1 LGSVA
6 TSKTKVFHCGIFTSN
21 ASFYDS
27 TGTLQLSQTNSGRQ
41 DVFIMCYNFDGVYQW
56 GAKVVSSASNFTSA
70 LSCCDSSGNF
80 YIAMRDNTSAATITA
95 YSAGG
100 GAFGT
105 TVTTAGSEDV
115 VIVKYNS
122 SGAVQW
128 ITKISGNNGDDVRG
142 ISVMDDALYLM
153 GLGSSTTISF
163 YSTDSS
169 HIDLSTGAGAE
180 DSYVC
185 KYNLSGIA
193 QWALKV
199 SGTGNEYS
207 STVSCDKTGAYASFM
222 IIDDGT
228 ATFYNSDGTSSG
240 VSYTP
245 TGSFGAFLVKYSDAG
260 FLKWSTS
267 IDWMTGGPGK
277 LTKIFSTCLHNNA
290 LYLLYFYTDGAGDVI
305 DIKHS
310 DGKIFKKLTGNN
322 SNLAIIKYDL
332 NGNCLDAYRIM
343 NSTSAI
349 DINASMLMKVNE
361 SGIYVA
367 LLSAT
372 TTVWY
377 DKAGT
382 TVGTDTLVN
391 SGDLN
396 LYHYTLDG
404 DYKNKLFLTSGGN
417 KAFGGIDINGISTF
431 ASCSFAAAS
440 VTVGS
445 NSVTRSYTTDLFL
458 TKYNSGNEIKDGG
471 NPSTQIYKTF
481 SGATVSLPAQ
491 VRFTGA
497 IKSGGSDYYKLAL
510 LNNGS
515 AMQLLWNGSFW
526 SVVSQTDAALVP

>member
-1 LGSVA
+1 
-6 TSKTKVFHCGIFTSN
+6 
-21 ASFYDS
+21 
-27 TGTLQLSQTNSGRQ
+27 
-41 DVFIMCYNFDGVYQW
+41 
-56 GAKVVSSASNFTSA
+56 
-70 LSCCDSSGNF
+70 
-80 YIAMRDNTSAATITA
+80 
-95 YSAGG
+95 
-100 GAFGT
+100 
-105 TVTTAGSEDV
+105 
-115 VIVKYNS
+115 
-122 SGAVQW
+122 
-128 ITKISGNNGDDVRG
+128 
-142 ISVMDDALYLM
+142 
-153 GLGSSTTISF
+153 
-163 YSTDSS
+163 
-169 HIDLSTGAGAE
+169 
-180 DSYVC
+180 
-185 KYNLSGIA
+185 
-193 QWALKV
+193 
-199 SGTGNEYS
+199 
-207 STVSCDKTGAYASFM
+207 
-222 IIDDGT
+222 
-228 ATFYNSDGTSSG
+228 
-240 VSYTP
+240 
-245 TGSFGAFLVKYSDAG
+245 
-260 FLKWSTS
+260 
-267 IDWMTGGPGK
+267 
-277 LTKIFSTCLHNNA
+277 
-290 LYLLYFYTDGAGDVI
+290 
-305 DIKHS
+305 
-310 DGKIFKKLTGNN
+310 
-322 SNLAIIKYDL
+322 
-332 NGNCLDAYRIM
+332 M